1 MYKGGF
7 AMSEI
12 YTSNLGKY
20 IEQFVE
26 QKHALGFPYVDSGRI
41 VGNFDRYCAK
51 HFSQENTITEEMG
64 LGWATMREKEGKKG
78 LCTRVGVVREF
89 ARFLRR
95 EGVDAYLIPTDLGKT
110 PSFRYQPH
118 IFTDNELKRIF
129 QAADNLP
136 LNMRDPTCSLVA
148 PVLFRLLYTCGLRPS
163 EGRLIKRQD
172 IDLEQGTLL
181 IAESKGHKDR
191 VIVLSESM
199 TGLCQKYDAVMR
211 SMKPDSEYFF
221 PANRKLPAF
230 CHHWVSDTLWRCW
243 EIAGIGGYSGN
254 KPRPYDFRHT
264 FATKILY
271 RWLKEGCDLDT
282 RLPYLSAYMGH
293 AHFEHTAYY
302 IHLVPEYFPQMANM
316 DFGHFAALLPEVD
329 A

>member
-1 MYKGGF
+1 
-7 AMSEI
+7 MSEI
-12 YTSNLGKY
+12 YTSRLGKY

-41 VGNFDRYCAK
+41 VGNFDRYCAER
-51 HFSQENTITEEMG
+51 FPQENTITEEMG
-64 LGWATMREKEGKKG
+64 LSWATMRENEGKKG
-78 LCTRVGVVREF
+78 LCTRVGVVREL

-110 PSFRYQPH
+110 PSSRYQPH
-118 IFTDNELKRIF
+118 IFTDSELKRIF
-129 QAADNLP
+129 DASDKLTINH
-136 LNMRDPTCSLVA
+136 RDPTAHLVA

-191 VIVLSESM
+191 VIALSESM
-199 TGLCQKYDAVMR
+199 TALCRKYDVVMR

-230 CHHWVSDTLWRCW
+230 CHHWVSDTLWCCW
-243 EIAGIGGYSGN
+243 ERAGIGEYSGN

-271 RWLKEGCDLDT
+271 RWLKEGRDLDNC
-282 RLPYLSAYMGH
+282 LPYLSAYMGH

-316 DFGHFAALLPEVD
+316 DLWRFAALLPEVD